1 MIKIKYLI
9 QLTKPGIIA
18 GNLFTVVAGLL
29 LAIGIYA
36 PVSPLIFLCA
46 ITGIALVIASGCAIN
61 NYIDRD
67 IDSLMQ
73 RTCNRVLAQ
82 NLIPSSYAISY
93 GAILGVLGIIILY
106 YGVNVLATA
115 VALCGWFVYVVLYS
129 MLFKRRSIYGTHIG
143 SIAGA
148 IPPLVGYFAI
158 SNQLDQASVIL
169 FFMLAIWQMP
179 HSFAIALYR
188 LNDYKAANIAVL
200 PLKAGIERTKINI
213 LIYIIFFTIASLSLY
228 LYGYASLAYYIFTL
242 ILCIYWLVHAYI
254 GFFKTNTQAWAKKNF
269 LISIS
274 ILMIISSILMIENIY
289 KLI

>member
-1 MIKIKYLI
+1 
-9 QLTKPGIIA
+9 
-18 GNLFTVVAGLL
+18 
-29 LAIGIYA
+29 
-36 PVSPLIFLCA
+36 
-46 ITGIALVIASGCAIN
+46 
-61 NYIDRD
+61 
-67 IDSLMQ
+67 
-73 RTCNRVLAQ
+73 
-82 NLIPSSYAISY
+82 
-93 GAILGVLGIIILY
+93 
-106 YGVNVLATA
+106 
-115 VALCGWFVYVVLYS
+115 
-129 MLFKRRSIYGTHIG
+129 
-143 SIAGA
+143 
-148 IPPLVGYFAI
+148 
-158 SNQLDQASVIL
+158 
-169 FFMLAIWQMP
+169 MLAIWQMP

-274 ILMIISSILMIENIY
+274 ILMIISSILMIENTY